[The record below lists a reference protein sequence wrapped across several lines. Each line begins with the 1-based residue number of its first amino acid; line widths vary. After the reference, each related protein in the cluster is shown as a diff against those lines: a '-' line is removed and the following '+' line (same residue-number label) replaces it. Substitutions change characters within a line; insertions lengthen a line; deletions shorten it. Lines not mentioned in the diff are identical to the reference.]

1 MHHKAL
7 KQYESFGL
15 KITKIHRGIK
25 FKESAW
31 LKPYIDLN
39 TELRTKAKN
48 YFEKNLFKL
57 MNNSVFGKT
66 MENIRSR
73 VDIRLVTIEDQA
85 RKLISKPNYQHRTIF
100 CENLIAIHM
109 KKTRLLFN
117 KSVYLGM
124 CILDLSKTLMYD
136 FHYNYIKPKYSD
148 RAKLL
153 FTDTDSLMYK
163 ITTEDFYR
171 DISSD
176 VHKNLT
182 LVTLQKTTSQ

>member
-1 MHHKAL
+1 MHNKAL
-7 KQYESFGL
+7 KQYLSFGL

-39 TELRTKAKN
+39 TELRTKAKKD
-48 YFEKNLFKL
+48 FEKDFFKL
-57 MNNSVFGKT
+57 INNSVFGKT

-73 VDIRLVTIEDQA
+73 VDIRLVTNEDQA

-109 KKTRLLFN
+109 KKARLLFN
-117 KSVYLGM
+117 KPVYLGM

-153 FTDTDSLMYK
+153 FTDTDSLMYE

-176 VHKNLT
+176 VHKSLT
-182 LVTLQKTTSQ
+182 LVTS

>member
-1 MHHKAL
+1 
-7 KQYESFGL
+7 
-15 KITKIHRGIK
+15 
-25 FKESAW
+25 
-31 LKPYIDLN
+31 
-39 TELRTKAKN
+39 
-48 YFEKNLFKL
+48 
-57 MNNSVFGKT
+57 

-73 VDIRLVTIEDQA
+73 VDIRLVTNEDQA
-85 RKLISKPNYQHRTIF
+85 RRLISKPNYQHCTIF

-117 KSVYLGM
+117 KPVYLGM

-153 FTDTDSLMYK
+153 FTDTDSLMNE

-176 VHKNLT
+176 VHKKFDTSNFAKDHKSCSNSDRGK
-182 LVTLQKTTSQ
+182 QKSDWDDER